1 MFISLS
7 STCIQNFSNGHTLF
21 IFLLHSVAF
30 VAWSGIQRVD
40 PQMIHFALF
49 CHPVRGSQFNSQT
62 IFVQYRQLKKYI
74 LGIHPEKIIIP
85 ALPQQGFCISLQ
97 IGDELGVTWQTK
109 QRGFFAISGASNF
122 KHSLF
127 TTLSGHGLLTI

>member
-40 PQMIHFALF
+40 PQMIHFELF
-49 CHPVRGSQFNSQT
+49 CHPVRRSQFNSQT
-62 IFVQYRQLKKYI
+62 IFVQFRHLKKYI
-74 LGIHPEKIIIP
+74 LGIHPEKIIILAP
-85 ALPQQGFCISLQ
+85 FHSKAFVLLYKLETSWALLGRLSRGDFLPSQGPLISNIRFSRPFL
-97 IGDELGVTWQTK
+97 DM
-109 QRGFFAISGASNF
+109 AC
-122 KHSLF
+122 
-127 TTLSGHGLLTI
+127 